1 MAEPEKERE
10 VRKQQTLTLY
20 THTAYRK
27 LTQPRS
33 SLFHTVRLISGLQ
46 SRYGLPNMDF
56 GALVSMFP
64 DLEHEFVDSA
74 TSDECIADLVCHLK
88 REAADHGAVHTMDW

>member
-1 MAEPEKERE
+1 MLLLIIS
-10 VRKQQTLTLY
+10 TLICLQHSRNLEHRLLPISLLIPSI
-20 THTAYRK
+20 HTACM
-27 LTQPRS
+27 
-33 SLFHTVRLISGLQ
+33 FSGLQ

-56 GALVSMFP
+56 SALVSMFP

-88 REAADHGAVHTMDW
+88 REAADYGAVQTMDW

>member
-1 MAEPEKERE
+1 M
-10 VRKQQTLTLY
+10 
-20 THTAYRK
+20 
-27 LTQPRS
+27 
-33 SLFHTVRLISGLQ
+33 ISGLQ
-46 SRYGLPNMDF
+46 SRYGVPNMDF

-88 REAADHGAVHTMDW
+88 REAAGYGAVGTMDW

>member
-1 MAEPEKERE
+1 
-10 VRKQQTLTLY
+10 
-20 THTAYRK
+20 
-27 LTQPRS
+27 
-33 SLFHTVRLISGLQ
+33 
-46 SRYGLPNMDF
+46 MDF

-88 REAADHGAVHTMDW
+88 REAADHGAVQTMDW

>member
-1 MAEPEKERE
+1 MAEPEEEGE

-20 THTAYRK
+20 TH
-27 LTQPRS
+27 S
-33 SLFHTVRLISGLQ
+33 SRNLGPVFFPSIHTVRLISGLQ

-88 REAADHGAVHTMDW
+88 REAADHGAVQTMDW